1 MVQPISPPNPGRRKF
16 LSLITGFM
24 ASVGAVFLAIPFLS
38 AFKPSARAEAAG
50 APVKVN
56 ISKLSPGELM
66 TVEWRGMP
74 VFVYKVSS
82 EAQNALSADK
92 SKLADPNSDQQ
103 QQPEYAQNDTRS
115 RKKGIAVVKGVCT
128 HLGCAPKFYPEATS
142 QDFDPNWQ
150 GGFFCPCHG
159 SKFDLAGRVYAN
171 VPAPTNLEV
180 PPHYFETDSTLVIG
194 SDGAS

>member
-1 MVQPISPPNPGRRKF
+1 MQPKSPPNPIRRQLLTSITSF
-16 LSLITGFM
+16 LGL
-24 ASVGAVFLAIPFLS
+24 VGVIFAAIPFLS
-38 AFKPSARAEAAG
+38 AFRPSARAEAAG

-56 ISKLSPGELM
+56 ISKLTPGELM

-82 EAQNALSADK
+82 EAQSILSADK

-180 PPHYFETDSTLVIG
+180 PPHYFESDSMLVIG
-194 SDGAS
+194 SDGVS

>member
-1 MVQPISPPNPGRRKF
+1 MQPKSPPNPIRRQ
-16 LSLITGFM
+16 LLTSITSLLGF
-24 ASVGAVFLAIPFLS
+24 VRVVFAAIPFLS

-66 TVEWRGMP
+66 TGEWRGMP

-82 EAQNALSADK
+82 EAQNSLSEDK

-103 QQPEYAQNDTRS
+103 QQPDYAQNDTRS

>member
-1 MVQPISPPNPGRRKF
+1 MQPKSPPNPIRRK
-16 LSLITGFM
+16 LLTSITSLLGF
-24 ASVGAVFLAIPFLS
+24 VGVVFAAIPFLS

-82 EAQNALSADK
+82 EAQNVLSADK

-128 HLGCAPKFYPEATS
+128 HFRSLESIMIVTGPSLIKLTFISAP
-142 QDFDPNWQ
+142 
-150 GGFFCPCHG
+150 
-159 SKFDLAGRVYAN
+159 
-171 VPAPTNLEV
+171 NLPDWISFLV
-180 PPHYFETDSTLVIG
+180 FTL
-194 SDGAS
+194 SASRKELYNGIA

>member
-1 MVQPISPPNPGRRKF
+1 MQPKSPPNPIRRQLLTSITSF
-16 LSLITGFM
+16 LGL
-24 ASVGAVFLAIPFLS
+24 VGVIFAAIPFLS
-38 AFKPSARAEAAG
+38 AFRPSARAEAAG

-56 ISKLSPGELM
+56 ISKLTQGELM

-82 EAQNALSADK
+82 EAQNVLSADK

>member
-1 MVQPISPPNPGRRKF
+1 MQPKSPPNPIRRQ
-16 LSLITGFM
+16 LLTSITSLLGF
-24 ASVGAVFLAIPFLS
+24 VGVFFAAIPFLS

-115 RKKGIAVVKGVCT
+115 RKRGIAVVKGVCT
-128 HLGCAPKFYPEATS
+128 HLGCAPKFYPEAIS

>member
-1 MVQPISPPNPGRRKF
+1 MQPKSPPNPIRRQLLTSITSF
-16 LSLITGFM
+16 LGL
-24 ASVGAVFLAIPFLS
+24 VGVIFAAIPFLS
-38 AFKPSARAEAAG
+38 AFRPSARAEAAG

-56 ISKLSPGELM
+56 ISKLTPGELM

-82 EAQNALSADK
+82 EAQNVLSADK

>member
-1 MVQPISPPNPGRRKF
+1 MQPKSPPNPIRRQ
-16 LSLITGFM
+16 LLTSITSLLGF
-24 ASVGAVFLAIPFLS
+24 VGVFFAAIPFLS

-82 EAQNALSADK
+82 EAQNVLSADK

-115 RKKGIAVVKGVCT
+115 RKRGIAVVKGVCT
-128 HLGCAPKFYPEATS
+128 HLGCAPKFYPEAIS

>member
-1 MVQPISPPNPGRRKF
+1 MGVIF
-16 LSLITGFM
+16 
-24 ASVGAVFLAIPFLS
+24 AAIPFIS

-50 APVKVN
+50 APVKIN

>member
-1 MVQPISPPNPGRRKF
+1 MQPKSPPNPIRRQLLTSITSF
-16 LSLITGFM
+16 LGF
-24 ASVGAVFLAIPFLS
+24 VVVVFAAIPFLS

>member
-1 MVQPISPPNPGRRKF
+1 MQPKSPPNPIRRQ
-16 LSLITGFM
+16 LLTSITSLLGF
-24 ASVGAVFLAIPFLS
+24 VGVIFAAIPFLS

-66 TVEWRGMP
+66 TVELRGMP

>member
-1 MVQPISPPNPGRRKF
+1 MQPKSPPNPIRRQ
-16 LSLITGFM
+16 LLTSITSLLGF
-24 ASVGAVFLAIPFLS
+24 VGVVFAAIPILS
-38 AFKPSARAEAAG
+38 EFKPSARAQAAG

-82 EAQNALSADK
+82 EAQNALSEDK

-103 QQPEYAQNDTRS
+103 QQPDYAQNDTRS

>member
-1 MVQPISPPNPGRRKF
+1 MQPKSPPNPIRRQLLTSITSF
-16 LSLITGFM
+16 LGL
-24 ASVGAVFLAIPFLS
+24 VGVIFAAIPFLS
-38 AFKPSARAEAAG
+38 AFRPSARAEAAG

-56 ISKLSPGELM
+56 ISKLTPGELM

-82 EAQNALSADK
+82 EAQNVLSADK

-171 VPAPTNLEV
+171 VPAPPNLEV

>member
-1 MVQPISPPNPGRRKF
+1 MQPKSPPNPIRRQ
-16 LSLITGFM
+16 LLTSITSLLGF
-24 ASVGAVFLAIPFLS
+24 VGVVFAAIPFLR

-128 HLGCAPKFYPEATS
+128 HLGCSPKYHPEVEPKPWDAS
-142 QDFDPNWQ
+142 WA

-159 SKFDLAGRVYAN
+159 SHYDTSGRIRKG
-171 VPAPTNLEV
+171 PAPTNLPV
-180 PPHYFETDSTLVIG
+180 PPYVFLTDNRIKIG
-194 SDGAS
+194 

>member
-1 MVQPISPPNPGRRKF
+1 MQPKSPPNPIRRQ
-16 LSLITGFM
+16 LLTSITSLLGF
-24 ASVGAVFLAIPFLS
+24 VGVIFAAIPFLS

-150 GGFFCPCHG
+150 GGFSVHAMDQNLISLEEFMPMY
-159 SKFDLAGRVYAN
+159 L
-171 VPAPTNLEV
+171 PQPTLKSHLIILR
-180 PPHYFETDSTLVIG
+180 PILRW
-194 SDGAS
+194 

>member
-1 MVQPISPPNPGRRKF
+1 MQPKSPPNPIRRQ
-16 LSLITGFM
+16 LLTSITSLLGF
-24 ASVGAVFLAIPFLS
+24 VGVVFAAIPFLS

-82 EAQNALSADK
+82 EAQNALSEDK

-103 QQPEYAQNDTRS
+103 QQPDYAQNDTRS

-180 PPHYFETDSTLVIG
+180 PPHYFETDFTLVIG

>member
-1 MVQPISPPNPGRRKF
+1 
-16 LSLITGFM
+16 
-24 ASVGAVFLAIPFLS
+24 VGVIFAAIPFLS

-103 QQPEYAQNDTRS
+103 QQPDYAQNDTRS
-115 RKKGIAVVKGVCT
+115 RKMVK
-128 HLGCAPKFYPEATS
+128 PF
-142 QDFDPNWQ
+142 
-150 GGFFCPCHG
+150 
-159 SKFDLAGRVYAN
+159 
-171 VPAPTNLEV
+171 
-180 PPHYFETDSTLVIG
+180 
-194 SDGAS
+194 

>member
-1 MVQPISPPNPGRRKF
+1 MQPKSPPNPIRRQLLTSITSF
-16 LSLITGFM
+16 LGL
-24 ASVGAVFLAIPFLS
+24 VGVIFAAIPFLS
-38 AFKPSARAEAAG
+38 AFRPSARAEAAG

-56 ISKLSPGELM
+56 ISKLTPGELM

-82 EAQNALSADK
+82 EAQNVLSADK

-180 PPHYFETDSTLVIG
+180 PPHYFESDSTLVIG
-194 SDGAS
+194 SDGVS

>member
-1 MVQPISPPNPGRRKF
+1 MQPKSPPNPIRRQLLTSITSF
-16 LSLITGFM
+16 LGL
-24 ASVGAVFLAIPFLS
+24 VGVIFAAIPFLS
-38 AFKPSARAEAAG
+38 AFRPSARAEAAG

-56 ISKLSPGELM
+56 ISKLTPGELM

-82 EAQNALSADK
+82 EAQNVLSADK

-180 PPHYFETDSTLVIG
+180 PPHYYETDSTLVIG
-194 SDGAS
+194 SDGAI

>member
-1 MVQPISPPNPGRRKF
+1 MQPKSPPNPIRRQLLTSITSF
-16 LSLITGFM
+16 LGL
-24 ASVGAVFLAIPFLS
+24 VGVIFAAIPFLS

-56 ISKLSPGELM
+56 ISKLTPGELM

-82 EAQNALSADK
+82 EAQNVLSADK